1 MDKYTVDLDKV
12 LNDFEY
18 SELTTTDHQHV
29 RPHSYNNNN
38 NNRVN
43 KDVTKHSINNV
54 FHSLNEYLNT
64 DVGDGSDVIVA
75 DNNCE
80 VAKEETINPLVV
92 DLLSGDDIA
101 VVAEEVKGSDEA
113 QTIVVEENKKEEES
127 EAVIVEDTVEVVEEP
142 KVEILKEE
150 TEDEEIVVTESGKEE
165 TVEEIEKE
173 SAIVGFNQPVDFEEA
188 ELNQYLEQLE
198 EEEEKI
204 DECTNKTEDE
214 KVEVEEN
221 LEEKNCVTRPDS
233 LPLDN
238 REQKKDINLI
248 GTC

>member
-18 SELTTTDHQHV
+18 SELTTDQHV

-64 DVGDGSDVIVA
+64 DVSDGSDVIVA
-75 DNNCE
+75 DNNCDE
-80 VAKEETINPLVV
+80 VKETIKPPVV
-92 DLLSGDDIA
+92 DLLSGDDDDDDVGGEPETIVVQVQEEESAA
-101 VVAEEVKGSDEA
+101 VIVDDVEETVEIEQETEVVVLKEEEEEEEAATVAEEVKKAD
-113 QTIVVEENKKEEES
+113 
-127 EAVIVEDTVEVVEEP
+127 
-142 KVEILKEE
+142 
-150 TEDEEIVVTESGKEE
+150 EE
-165 TVEEIEKE
+165 TVEEAIKE
-173 SAIVGFNQPVDFEEA
+173 ESVIVGFNQPVELEEA
-188 ELNQYLEQLE
+188 ELDQYFEELKEEE

-204 DECTNKTEDE
+204 DENKTEESKAELDD
-214 KVEVEEN
+214 
-221 LEEKNCVTRPDS
+221 KNGLTRPDS

-238 REQKKDINLI
+238 IEQKKDINLI
-248 GTC
+248 GMC